1 MSLAD
6 DLIKLEDLRR
16 SGSLTES
23 EFAQA
28 KGALLDRSPP
38 EPAPPRAD
46 HLADH
51 LAEVR
56 HQNELA
62 QIDREWQIERE
73 QYMITD
79 RYGRR
84 HVPTAGFGIAG
95 AVVGGLFGVFWTI
108 MAFAITGGAPDVGP
122 FPIAKIFFPLFGVVF
137 TIAAIGYGL
146 YAASKAQQYQA
157 AFRAYQERRAK
168 AQGQEP
174 PA

>member
-16 SGSLTES
+16 NGSLTES

-28 KGALLDRSPP
+28 KANLLNGKPAEPP
-38 EPAPPRAD
+38 PPAAD

-51 LAEVR
+51 LAEMR
-56 HQNELA
+56 QQNELA
-62 QIDREWQIERE
+62 RIDREWQMERE
-73 QYMITD
+73 QYMIPD

-84 HVPTAGFGIAG
+84 HVPTAGFGVGG

-108 MAFAITGGAPDVGP
+108 MAFAITGGAPDHGP
-122 FPIAKIFFPLFGVVF
+122 FPIAKVFFPLFGVVF
-137 TIAAIGYGL
+137 TVAAIGYGL
-146 YAASKAQQYQA
+146 YTASRAEKYQA
-157 AFRAYQERRAK
+157 AFRAYQQRRAR
-168 AQGQEP
+168 ALGEEP

>member
-16 SGSLTES
+16 SGALNES

-28 KGALLDRSPP
+28 KATLLNGDPAG
-38 EPAPPRAD
+38 PAPPDTD
-46 HLADH
+46 HLAQH

-62 QIDREWQIERE
+62 QIDRQWQIERE
-73 QYMITD
+73 QYLIPD

-84 HVPTAGFGIAG
+84 HVPTAGFGIGG

-108 MAFAITGGAPDVGP
+108 MAFAITSGAPDHGP
-122 FPIAKIFFPLFGVVF
+122 FSIAKVAFPLFGVVF
-137 TIAAIGYGL
+137 TVAAIGYGL
-146 YAASKAQQYQA
+146 YTASRAEKYQA
-157 AFRAYQERRAK
+157 AFRAYQQRRAR
-168 AQGQEP
+168 AQGDDP